1 MTPQALGLL
10 MLESDPV
17 YRRIVSGDREG
28 LVTAALRD
36 GADLAADVR
45 LRWGDDP
52 EVIAVQLGIPV
63 IDSDDDEGY
72 GSTIVFAE
80 YQARQ
85 RRIVLYRRA
94 IARLQTVVDRDARLS
109 LACRVRSVLLAHEL
123 YHHFDCT
130 GARPPIARRHR
141 VTVLALGRWR
151 WTSGIAS
158 LAEIA
163 AGAFAQSLLQ
173 LPVHPKHL
181 DLLMS
186 TPAEAVATTP

>member
-1 MTPQALGLL
+1 MTPLALGLL

-17 YRRIVSGDREG
+17 YERIAVGDREG
-28 LVTAALRD
+28 LVAAALRD
-36 GADLAADVR
+36 GADLADTVR
-45 LRWGDDP
+45 LRWGDAPD
-52 EVIAVQLGIPV
+52 VIAAQLGIPV
-63 IDSDDDEGY
+63 VDSDDDAGF
-72 GSTIVFAE
+72 GSTVVFAE

-85 RRIVLYRRA
+85 TRIVLYRGA
-94 IARLQTVVDRDARLS
+94 IAGLQTAVDRDARLS
-109 LACRVRSVLLAHEL
+109 LPCPARSVLLAHEL

-130 GARPPIARRHR
+130 GAQPPIARRHR
-141 VTVLALGRWR
+141 VTLLTLGRWR

-163 AGAFAQSLLQ
+163 AGAFAQTLLR

-186 TPAEAVATTP
+186 TPTEAVATTS

>member
-17 YRRIVSGDREG
+17 YRRIPARDRDG
-28 LVTAALRD
+28 LVASALRD
-36 GADLAADVR
+36 GTDVAEEVGA
-45 LRWGDDP
+45 RWGHDPDD
-52 EVIAVQLGIPV
+52 IAARLGIPV
-63 IDSDDDEGY
+63 VDSDDDAGF
-72 GSTIVFAE
+72 GSTVVFAE

-85 RRIVLYRRA
+85 TRIVLYRGA
-94 IARLQTVVDRDARLS
+94 IARLQTAADRDARLS
-109 LACRVRSVLLAHEL
+109 LPCPARSVLLAHEL

-130 GARPPIARRHR
+130 GAQPPIARRRR
-141 VTVLALGRWR
+141 VTLLTLGRWR

-163 AGAFAQSLLQ
+163 AGAFAQTLLR

-186 TPAEAVATTP
+186 TPAEAGATIP